1 MVRPSLARRGDDP
14 DWTTVSAE
22 AEAALFLFACDV
34 VDVPAGDEKTVRRSD
49 EIIRKRSEIGSPAS
63 VVPDAG

>member
-1 MVRPSLARRGDDP
+1 MVRPALVRRGNNP
-14 DWTTVSAE
+14 DWTVSAE
-22 AEAALFLFACDV
+22 AEAALFPFARDV